1 MTAALESL
9 TLSFLAN
16 ALWQIPLLFLGG
28 WLVARAVGSFGSRAE
43 HRVWVTVLVLQVI
56 LPTASVIP
64 FDGVRSLISFSG
76 ALHERQPRVS
86 IAMGP
91 GSSTLG
97 NPHLPTWALAAIAIS
112 YACVTAWFVA
122 RFAWR
127 LFAVRLLTR
136 NTVQVALSVDLE
148 KYWTQCQVL
157 FGVRNAC
164 LGAST
169 QLFGPITIGIKRKL
183 VLLPAEMLET
193 LPDAELRTAVAH
205 EFAHMQRCDYLKN
218 LLYELLSLPICF
230 HPALNLTRSRL
241 METREMVCDQ
251 LAARIAG
258 AHGYARSLLRLASLL
273 VGELPTRTPHAIGI
287 FDATT
292 LERRIMRLTEKPSKP
307 TTLRRLM
314 TALACFVLGL
324 GICAT
329 ALGLSVH
336 VDAMAAGDEPHPAK
350 PSGPVAVKAEIM
362 QNQILHKISP
372 VYPEE
377 AKKARIQG
385 KVQLNAVIGKNGEIE
400 ELKVVSGPRELQ
412 QSAVDAVRQ
421 WTYKPFLLNGEP
433 VDVKTT
439 INVTYTLARK

>member
-1 MTAALESL
+1 
-9 TLSFLAN
+9 
-16 ALWQIPLLFLGG
+16 
-28 WLVARAVGSFGSRAE
+28 
-43 HRVWVTVLVLQVI
+43 
-56 LPTASVIP
+56 
-64 FDGVRSLISFSG
+64 
-76 ALHERQPRVS
+76 
-86 IAMGP
+86 
-91 GSSTLG
+91 
-97 NPHLPTWALAAIAIS
+97 
-112 YACVTAWFVA
+112 
-122 RFAWR
+122 
-127 LFAVRLLTR
+127 
-136 NTVQVALSVDLE
+136 
-148 KYWTQCQVL
+148 
-157 FGVRNAC
+157 
-164 LGAST
+164 
-169 QLFGPITIGIKRKL
+169 
-183 VLLPAEMLET
+183 
-193 LPDAELRTAVAH
+193 
-205 EFAHMQRCDYLKN
+205 
-218 LLYELLSLPICF
+218 
-230 HPALNLTRSRL
+230 
-241 METREMVCDQ
+241 
-251 LAARIAG
+251 
-258 AHGYARSLLRLASLL
+258 
-273 VGELPTRTPHAIGI
+273 
-287 FDATT
+287 
-292 LERRIMRLTEKPSKP
+292 MRLTEKPSKP